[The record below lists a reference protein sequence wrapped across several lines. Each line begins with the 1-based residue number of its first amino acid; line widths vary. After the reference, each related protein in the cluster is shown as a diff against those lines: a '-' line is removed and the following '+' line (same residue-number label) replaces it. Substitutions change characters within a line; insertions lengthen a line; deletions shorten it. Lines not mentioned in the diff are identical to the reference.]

1 MVSNANKQRFGQHI
15 HNGLFFGRR
24 PESEANKMKSR
35 LLMGVFALAVSFI
48 FVSVVTAAEKSTA
61 AMSAPPV
68 AVEHMKL
75 ESFNGV
81 IENVNPA
88 NKDVLVEY
96 HKDKMTFV
104 VGDHTKI
111 FEGKKELNLSAL
123 NKGQWA
129 SVKYSKNGDQLVAE
143 SIHVSPVKE
152 SKNMTSSAKMMTGTQ
167 MMTPT
172 KTTEKK

>member
-1 MVSNANKQRFGQHI
+1 
-15 HNGLFFGRR
+15 
-24 PESEANKMKSR
+24 MKSR
-35 LLMGVFALAVSFI
+35 MLMGLVGLAVSFM
-48 FVSVVTAAEKSTA
+48 FVSAVTAAEKSTA
-61 AMSAPPV
+61 AMSAP
-68 AVEHMKL
+68 AAAEEHMKL

-81 IENVNPA
+81 IENVNAA
-88 NKDVLVEY
+88 NKDVLVQY

-129 SVKYSKNGDQLVAE
+129 AVKYIKNGDQLVAE
-143 SIHVSPVKE
+143 SIHVSPLKE
-152 SKNMTSSAKMMTGTQ
+152 AKNVTSSVKMKTGTQ
-167 MMTPT
+167 MVAPT

>member
-1 MVSNANKQRFGQHI
+1 
-15 HNGLFFGRR
+15 
-24 PESEANKMKSR
+24 MKSR
-35 LLMGVFALAVSFI
+35 MLMGLVGLAVSFM
-48 FVSVVTAAEKSTA
+48 FVSAVTAAEKSTA

-81 IENVNPA
+81 IENVNAA
-88 NKDVLVEY
+88 NKDVLVQY

-129 SVKYSKNGDQLVAE
+129 AVKYNKNGDQLVAE
-143 SIHVSPVKE
+143 SIHVSPSKE
-152 SKNMTSSAKMMTGTQ
+152 AKNMTSSVKTMTGTQ
-167 MMTPT
+167 RMAPT